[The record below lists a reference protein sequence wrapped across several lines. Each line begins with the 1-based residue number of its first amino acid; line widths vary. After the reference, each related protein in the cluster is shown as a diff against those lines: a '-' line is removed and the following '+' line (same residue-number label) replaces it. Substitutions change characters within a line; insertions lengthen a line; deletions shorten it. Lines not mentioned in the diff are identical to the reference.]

1 MAEEMSPTPVEIM
14 GPFAMHSAGAGMLAV
29 RVFGRESTASGGRQ
43 NEGCYC
49 DCLEKRAHGTPPC
62 SSQVGPRIRLSR
74 IVASRSFWS
83 PATLSLEEY
92 VLPAVYSV
100 TLIFRNAQDIYC

>member
-1 MAEEMSPTPVEIM
+1 
-14 GPFAMHSAGAGMLAV
+14 MLAM
-29 RVFGRESTASGGRQ
+29 RMSGRESAARGGRQ

-49 DCLEKRAHGTPPC
+49 DCPEKRAHGTPPC
-62 SSQVGPRIRLSR
+62 SSQAKARESGCLASSR
-74 IVASRSFWS
+74 RDSLQP

-92 VLPAVYSV
+92 VLPGVYSV